1 MSDFDDGTM
10 GAAADAFS
18 KLAPAPTNAQI
29 EEEDRNAEEEG
40 DLDNQDDGYQDTQDV
55 EGEQPEAE
63 DDEQD
68 DEPEAPAIDP
78 PVSWDAEAKK
88 VFSTL
93 PPEAQQVI
101 AARES
106 EREKFVQTK
115 ATEAAQHR
123 KAAETVTE
131 QYTSLHRQFA
141 EQLDTYAKAFE
152 PQRPD
157 YGLLATDPQA
167 YAQQAAYY
175 EQAIA
180 QRNQLAQQAEQ
191 ARSQAEQIEQHQ
203 ARTQIQAEIATIV
216 EAIPEW
222 TDDTKRGELLKTFE
236 QVGRDLG
243 YPDELL
249 AQARA
254 VDIIG
259 LKRAAEWKAKAEK
272 YDALQGS
279 RMAAVR
285 AAKGKPKVSI
295 PGVAQPKGSARAQ
308 GLQDSMQS
316 LRKTG
321 SLDDAAA
328 AFRNLR

>member
-1 MSDFDDGTM
+1 MDDFDDGGMTE
-10 GAAADAFS
+10 AAEAFG
-18 KLAPAPTNAQI
+18 KLAPAPTNAQV
-29 EEEDRNAEEEG
+29 EEEDRRQEAEDG
-40 DLDNQDDGYQDTQDV
+40 DLDNDEEGYQDTQDV
-55 EGEQPEAE
+55 EGEQPPA
-63 DDEQD
+63 DDDQAG
-68 DEPEAPAIDP
+68 EPEVPAIDP

-88 VFSTL
+88 VFSAL

-106 EREKFVQTK
+106 DREKFVQTK

-123 KAAETVTE
+123 KIAETATE
-131 QYTSLHRQFA
+131 QYSNLHRQYA
-141 EQLDTYAKAFE
+141 EQLDTYAKALE

-157 YGLLATDPQA
+157 YALLATDPQA
-167 YAQQAAYY
+167 YAQQAAYF
-175 EQAIA
+175 EAANA
-180 QRNQLAQQAEQ
+180 QRSQLAQQAEQ
-191 ARSQAEQIEQHQ
+191 ARSHAEQVEQHQ
-203 ARTQIQAEIATIV
+203 AQANTRAEIASIV

-222 TDDTKRGELLKTFE
+222 TDDTKRGEMLKTFE
-236 QVGRDLG
+236 AVGRDLG

-259 LKRAAEWKAKAEK
+259 LKKAAVWKDKAEK
-272 YDALQGS
+272 YDALQAS
-279 RMAAVR
+279 RMTAVR

-295 PGVAQPKGSARAQ
+295 PGTAQPRGSARAQ

-321 SLDDAAA
+321 SIDDAAA